1 MIFIL
6 IPAKLN
12 SSRLK
17 QKNLRKIT
25 NKTLLEIS
33 IRFAHSLKIKK
44 KIFVSSESK
53 KILNIARELNCETI
67 RRPKKLS
74 KYNTDMKLVIKH
86 FIKSQN
92 IINNDVM
99 LLQPT
104 SPIRFVASII
114 KAYKIF
120 KEKKIRGIY
129 SVNEVL
135 SENLKSVTLDKL
147 NRVKLLTKKNYLFL
161 NSQTLPKL
169 YKFNGNFFI
178 FKSKFFLEEGEIPIK
193 KSIGFKISN
202 DESIDINDISDLN
215 KVKKLKFFK
224 KSK

>member
-6 IPAKLN
+6 IPAKLS

-17 QKNLRKIT
+17 RKNLRKIN

-53 KILNIARELNCETI
+53 KILNIARKLNCEI
-67 RRPKKLS
+67 IKRPKKLS
-74 KYNTDMKLVIKH
+74 KPNTEMKLVINH
-86 FIKSQN
+86 FIKSQK
-92 IINNDVM
+92 INNNDMM

-104 SPIRFVASII
+104 SPIRSIANII

-120 KEKKIRGIY
+120 KEKKAKGIY
-129 SVNEVL
+129 SISEVL
-135 SENLKSVTLDKL
+135 SENLKSVTLDKT
-147 NRVKLLTKKNYLFL
+147 NKIKMLTKKNYLFL
-161 NSQTLPKL
+161 NSQSLPKL

-178 FKSKFFLEEGEIPIK
+178 FKSKFFLDEYEIPIK
-193 KSIGFKISN
+193 NSIGFKISEA
-202 DESIDINDISDLN
+202 ESIDIDNLTDLK

-224 KSK
+224 KSN